1 MMAGAGSLPCPPAP
15 VPTAHAHHCLRGQG
29 PSTDDGCRPAP
40 AVVAGSLEQAACA
53 LAAGA
58 ADEAIAPAAGAAGEA
73 EPPPAPALASARD
86 GGEGGVGVGFGS
98 GAALGVVG
106 LFTFGGM
113 TSEQLAARAA
123 ARAAGG
129 ESASSG
135 AAAPAAASAVV
146 DAAGG
151 GGRWADA
158 VEPSCVVRGALVL
171 AERPEAWRPAG
182 PAGVAERHA
191 GRRRDPAERPPSEAS
206 AEAERSVDARGCGGS
221 SRRASKRREVRGA
234 TADAGGS

>member
-1 MMAGAGSLPCPPAP
+1 MGVAALEARFPGQNIRGFFAGL
-15 VPTAHAHHCLRGQG
+15 
-29 PSTDDGCRPAP
+29 D
-40 AVVAGSLEQAACA
+40 AAF
-53 LAAGA
+53 AAA
-58 ADEAIAPAAGAAGEA
+58 ADATA
-73 EPPPAPALASARD
+73 
-86 GGEGGVGVGFGS
+86 V
-98 GAALGVVG
+98 
-106 LFTFGGM
+106 
-113 TSEQLAARAA
+113 
-123 ARAAGG
+123 AAGG
-129 ESASSG
+129 EAASSG

>member
-1 MMAGAGSLPCPPAP
+1 VRPGGPDAP
-15 VPTAHAHHCLRGQG
+15 LQDMVVSQLDEGEL
-29 PSTDDGCRPAP
+29 AP
-40 AVVAGSLEQAACA
+40 EQAACA

-58 ADEAIAPAAGAAGEA
+58 ADAAIAPAAGAAGEA

-86 GGEGGVGVGFGS
+86 GGEGGVGASSGS
-98 GAALGVVG
+98 GAALGMVA
-106 LFTFGGM
+106 
-113 TSEQLAARAA
+113 LAARCATPDVSGCGFASWLEQRLAA
-123 ARAAGG
+123 AMAAGG
-129 ESASSG
+129 EAASSG

-146 DAAGG
+146 GAAGG

-158 VEPSCVVRGALVL
+158 VEPSRVVRGALVL
-171 AERPEAWRPAG
+171 AERPEGWRPAG
-182 PAGVAERHA
+182 PDGVAERHA

>member
-1 MMAGAGSLPCPPAP
+1 M
-15 VPTAHAHHCLRGQG
+15 V
-29 PSTDDGCRPAP
+29 
-40 AVVAGSLEQAACA
+40 A
-53 LAAGA
+53 LAARCATPDVSGC
-58 ADEAIAPAAGAAGEA
+58 GF
-73 EPPPAPALASARD
+73 ASWLDQR
-86 GGEGGVGVGFGS
+86 
-98 GAALGVVG
+98 
-106 LFTFGGM
+106 
-113 TSEQLAARAA
+113 LAAAM
-123 ARAAGG
+123 AAGG
-129 ESASSG
+129 EAASSG

-171 AERPEAWRPAG
+171 AERPEGWRPAG